1 MNKSGI
7 VISAFSGLG
16 KTTIERKYKNIC
28 DLATSQYRYDF
39 SNVKEEDYEK
49 LKEDKDNKV
58 NKNWPNNYIEAL
70 KKAIRDYDI
79 VLVPVSLDVR
89 KILEDNS
96 IEYILVLPNK
106 NKKFRDRL
114 IKTFEERKNNKKLI
128 DNVLTYFDN
137 WSRDPKDYICK
148 LEIINEDEYLEDF
161 LIRKKYVNKGEEN
174 E

>member
-70 KKAIRDYDI
+70 KKQ
-79 VLVPVSLDVR
+79 
-89 KILEDNS
+89 
-96 IEYILVLPNK
+96 
-106 NKKFRDRL
+106 
-114 IKTFEERKNNKKLI
+114 
-128 DNVLTYFDN
+128 
-137 WSRDPKDYICK
+137 
-148 LEIINEDEYLEDF
+148 LEIMILF
-161 LIRKKYVNKGEEN
+161 
-174 E
+174 